1 MNYSI
6 DHSLHNTNC
15 NSNKSEEQCDVSVPC
30 YQRLKQMQ
38 FTEENEVILDEDDP
52 EGGWVDTHHNI
63 GKLCSLI
70 LNWYLKCFVVIFNVL
85 PL

>member
-1 MNYSI
+1 MT
-6 DHSLHNTNC
+6 L
-15 NSNKSEEQCDVSVPC
+15 VSVPC

-63 GKLCSLI
+63 GTFYSSFCSIHIATLVN
-70 LNWYLKCFVVIFNVL
+70 L
-85 PL
+85 